1 MKFALAIAQFA
12 LYLGIFCAVLV
23 APAYPHGGGLDA
35 YGCHNNRKAGGYHC
49 HRGPFSGETFSSKV
63 EMLDR
68 LKKTSGEKRDPQ
80 IKPPKK

>member
-1 MKFALAIAQFA
+1 MRKDEAEDA
-12 LYLGIFCAVLV
+12 

-49 HRGPFSGETFSSKV
+49 HRGPFAGETFSSNA

-68 LKKTSGEKRDPQ
+68 LKATNGEELNKRN
-80 IKPPKK
+80 KPPRK